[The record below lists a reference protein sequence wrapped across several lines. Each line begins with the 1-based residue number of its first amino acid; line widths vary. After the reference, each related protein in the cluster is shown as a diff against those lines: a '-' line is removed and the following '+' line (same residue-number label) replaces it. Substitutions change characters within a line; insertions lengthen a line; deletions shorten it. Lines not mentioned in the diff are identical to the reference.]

1 MKRRGSIPV
10 AVLAALALVGGS
22 LGCSPVDRLLEGA
35 RRLTGDDSSAPIGA
49 DEGPTASVGAVGE
62 QSPNGPHRAPPQL
75 MPADRLVLAYPM
87 VTARGMAP
95 IDMSRAING
104 DVFEWPEM
112 RFLEE
117 YELIGGVGYEP
128 VSVRPT
134 EIRIVRG
141 SSIPMSY
148 SPELDI
154 SKPEPNG
161 SPAWYRG
168 LLDKPVLFIPPNASL
183 VMVRIETNP
192 SPGLWAGPG
201 AYQCPDDGTRW
212 GYRTSEF
219 RLGYPGLGE
228 TQVNLTGDSYWFGEN
243 QAPSDQCPGNGWL
256 YFIVAGLDVD
266 PSLLWLEYIAGTDVG
281 QLAFWTLT
289 ERP

>member
-1 MKRRGSIPV
+1 MKRHGSIPV

-22 LGCSPVDRLLEGA
+22 LGCGSSNTLPEGGA
-35 RRLTGDDSSAPIGA
+35 RLTGDDSSAPMA
-49 DEGPTASVGAVGE
+49 LDDGPMASVGPVGD
-62 QSPNGPHRAPPQL
+62 QSPDGPDNLPPQL
-75 MPADRLVLAYPM
+75 MTADRLVLAYPM
-87 VTARGMAP
+87 VTARGTALF
-95 IDMSRAING
+95 DVSRAING
-104 DVFEWPEM
+104 DVRKWPEM

-128 VSVRPT
+128 VSVRPV

-141 SSIPMSY
+141 SSTPMSY

-192 SPGLWAGPG
+192 SPGVWAGPG
-201 AYQCPDDGTRW
+201 VYQCPDDGTRW
-212 GYRTSEF
+212 AYRPSGF
-219 RLGYPGLGE
+219 RLGSPGLGE
-228 TQVNLTGDSYWFGEN
+228 TQVELGGYFWFGEY

-256 YFIVAGLDVD
+256 YFIVPGLDVD

>member
-22 LGCSPVDRLLEGA
+22 LGCSSVDRLLEGGA
-35 RRLTGDDSSAPIGA
+35 RLTGDDSSAPMA
-49 DEGPTASVGAVGE
+49 LDDVPTASVGAVGE
-62 QSPNGPHRAPPQL
+62 QSPNGPDRAPPQL
-75 MPADRLVLAYPM
+75 MAADRLALAYPM
-87 VTARGMAP
+87 VTARGTALF
-95 IDMSRAING
+95 DVSRAING

-154 SKPEPNG
+154 GKPEPNG
-161 SPAWYRG
+161 SPGWYRG
-168 LLDKPVLFIPPNASL
+168 SLDKPVLFIPPNASL
-183 VMVRIETNP
+183 VMVKLETLP
-192 SPGLWAGPG
+192 SPGQWAGPG
-201 AYQCPDDGTRW
+201 EYQCPDDGTRW
-212 GYRTSEF
+212 GYRPSEF

-228 TQVNLTGDSYWFGEN
+228 TRVELGGDFWFGDY
-243 QAPSDQCPGNGWL
+243 QAPGLGCPGNGWL
-256 YFIVAGLDVD
+256 YFIIPGLDVD
-266 PSLLWLEYIAGTDVG
+266 PSLLWLEYIGGTEVG

>member
-1 MKRRGSIPV
+1 MKNQRIRKV
-10 AVLAALALVGGS
+10 
-22 LGCSPVDRLLEGA
+22 
-35 RRLTGDDSSAPIGA
+35 
-49 DEGPTASVGAVGE
+49 
-62 QSPNGPHRAPPQL
+62 
-75 MPADRLVLAYPM
+75 LVLALSSLLAGGVSCSTVQRIQREVFGASTPGTVLGQATGTPESGSGLGEEVGVAEDVPPELSSQERIRLGYPR
-87 VTARGMAP
+87 VHAGGTGGGP
-95 IDMSRAING
+95 NRAING

-154 SKPEPNG
+154 GKPEPNG
-161 SPAWYRG
+161 SPGWYRG
-168 LLDKPVLFIPPNASL
+168 SLDKPVLFIPPNASL
-183 VMVRIETNP
+183 VMVKLETLP
-192 SPGLWAGPG
+192 SPGQWAGPG
-201 AYQCPDDGTRW
+201 EYQCPDDGTRW
-212 GYRTSEF
+212 GYRPSEF

-228 TQVNLTGDSYWFGEN
+228 TRVELGGDFWFGDY
-243 QAPSDQCPGNGWL
+243 QAPGLGCPGNGWL
-256 YFIVAGLDVD
+256 YFIIPGLDVD
-266 PSLLWLEYIAGTDVG
+266 PSLLWLEYIGGTEVG